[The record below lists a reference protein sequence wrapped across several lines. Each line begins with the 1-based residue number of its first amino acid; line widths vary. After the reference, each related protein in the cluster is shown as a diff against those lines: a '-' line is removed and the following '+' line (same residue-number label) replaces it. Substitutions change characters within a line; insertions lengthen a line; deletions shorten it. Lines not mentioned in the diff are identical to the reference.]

1 MKNKIVTRFAP
12 SPTGNL
18 HIGSARTALFNYLFT
33 KNLGGK
39 IILRIDDT
47 DQERSKEEFTV
58 NIKEGL
64 SWLNLEFD
72 EIYKQ
77 SERGEIYQKYI
88 KELLQ
93 KNLAYISQE
102 ENGEIIRFKNPNKKV
117 QFKDLIRG
125 LIIFDTTELGDFV
138 IARNIK
144 SPLYHLA
151 SVIDDKEMGITHIIR
166 GEDHIANTPRQIL
179 LAEAIE
185 AIPVEFAHI
194 PLILAPDRSKLSKR
208 HGATAVIDY
217 QKMGYLPEA
226 IVNFLTLLGWSPQKK
241 SDHNTQTNEEIFSIE
256 KLINLFSLEGIQKSP
271 AIFNQQKLDWINSE
285 HIKKLPHN
293 KKVEYVEMFLA
304 DRTKTLPDFNK
315 NKLKPLADIL
325 TERINNFKEITDS
338 SLNGELD
345 FFFSKPIIDKK
356 MLKNTEYLPEVLEIL
371 KSLSANDFNKE
382 KIKEALWDF
391 ATEKGRGEVLWPMR
405 VALTGREKSADPF
418 SVAEILGQKETL
430 ERLKAVI

>member
-33 KNLGGK
+33 KNLNGK

-47 DQERSKEEFTV
+47 DQERSKEEFTE

-64 SWLNLEFD
+64 SWLNLGFD
-72 EIYKQ
+72 ETYRQ
-77 SERGEIYQKYI
+77 SERGDIYQKYI
-88 KELLQ
+88 EELLQ
-93 KNLAYISQE
+93 KNLAYVSQE

-125 LIIFDTTELGDFV
+125 LITFDTTELGDFV
-138 IARNIK
+138 IARDIK

-179 LAEAIE
+179 LAEAIGST
-185 AIPVEFAHI
+185 PVEFAHI

-208 HGATAVIDY
+208 HGATAVTDY

-241 SDHNTQTNEEIFSIE
+241 SDHNTQTNEEIFSKKE
-256 KLINLFSLEGIQKSP
+256 LISLFSLEGIQKSP

-285 HIKKLPHN
+285 HIKKLPDD
-293 KKVEYVEMFLA
+293 KKTEYVEMFLA
-304 DRTKTLPDFNK
+304 DRIKALPGFNK
-315 NKLKPLADIL
+315 NKLKPLAEAL
-325 TERINNFKEITDS
+325 TERISNFKEITDS
-338 SLNGELD
+338 SLDGELD
-345 FFFSKPIIDKK
+345 FFFSKPTVDKK
-356 MLKNTEYLPEVLEIL
+356 MLKNSEHLPEVLKIL
-371 KSLSANDFNKE
+371 KSLSNNEFTKE
-382 KIKEALWDF
+382 KIKEVLWDF

-418 SVAEILGQKETL
+418 SVAEILGQDETL